1 MSDIWKI
8 QLTIAINFISSK
20 DHDEEHVM
28 HSKSNNI
35 EFMIY
40 DNADEVTRE
49 LFELLLNRYQIGLET
64 PTRGNNFIFDYVYLL
79 YYKCH
84 KLNLDRDGS
93 YIDFLERIK
102 NKKATTNPFNKN
114 YNEEFQCAV
123 TATLY
128 YEEIGKHPE
137 ITTRVQTFINKYN
150 WEGTNYPSQKI
161 DWKKTS
167 ER

>member
-20 DHDEEHVM
+20 DHEEEHVM

-102 NKKATTNPFNKN
+102 NKKATTNPFN
-114 YNEEFQCAV
+114 
-123 TATLY
+123 
-128 YEEIGKHPE
+128 
-137 ITTRVQTFINKYN
+137 
-150 WEGTNYPSQKI
+150 
-161 DWKKTS
+161 
-167 ER
+167 